1 MKNNK
6 NCQITS
12 CGWGYRHELLGLI
25 LLIIASVLTVFT
37 TKGLSVAAMFLVGL
51 VLYCHKFLGCHC
63 CYSETHDHSEDGTC
77 DMATKPMGKVSK
89 VKKAMVKKAMVKKV
103 KV

>member
-1 MKNNK
+1 MKNKK
-6 NCQITS
+6 NCQMAS
-12 CGWGYRHELLGLI
+12 CGWGYRHELFGLI

-37 TKGLSVAAMFLVGL
+37 AKALGIAAMFLVGL

-63 CYSETHDHSEDGTC
+63 CHSEAHCHAEDGTC
-77 DMATKPMGKVSK
+77 EVESKPLAKIAK
-89 VKKAMVKKAMVKKV
+89 VKKAVVKKV

>member
-6 NCQITS
+6 NCQVTS
-12 CGWGYRHELLGLI
+12 CGWGYRHELFGLI

-37 TKGLSVAAMFLVGL
+37 ASAFGIAAMFLVGL

-63 CYSETHDHSEDGTC
+63 CHSDTHDHSGDATSEMGT
-77 DMATKPMGKVSK
+77 KSMGKVAK
-89 VKKAMVKKAMVKKV
+89 VKKSMVKKV